1 MKKESKKFAP
11 RRTFFIY
18 ISILSFSLFPI
29 HYSPFTSSNVL
40 ALDFKDVPA
49 VGLAFLTN
57 LGIHEAGHYVIADQ
71 SGAEGN
77 HLNFFTRDRNSFF
90 LGLSTVTEID
100 ERARPSYH
108 LAGEVAA
115 SYTFEMA
122 LKRYREKDTVYN
134 RSLLFFSMTD
144 FLWYTVY
151 AFYLSPHE
159 NEKFDP
165 IGLSDSTRIS
175 RDTIF
180 LVALTQSSLNAV
192 RVITKQDRLIPH
204 FILDRYFVG
213 FSVKVPF

>member
-1 MKKESKKFAP
+1 MEKGNKIFVSL
-11 RRTFFIY
+11 RTFFIHL
-18 ISILSFSLFPI
+18 SILGLSLFTL
-29 HYSPFTSSNVL
+29 HHLPFTSYRAL
-40 ALDFKDVPA
+40 AFDFKDVPA

-57 LGIHEAGHYVIADQ
+57 LSIHEAGHYVIADQ
-71 SGAEGN
+71 SGAKGN

-90 LGLSTVTEID
+90 LGLSTVAEID
-100 ERARPSYH
+100 ERARPAYH

-122 LKRYREKDTVYN
+122 LKQYREKDTVYN

-144 FLWYTVY
+144 FLWYSVY

-165 IGLSDSTRIS
+165 IGLSDSMRIS

-192 RVITKQDRLIPH
+192 RVLTHQDRLIPH

-213 FSVKVPF
+213 FAVKAPF

>member
-1 MKKESKKFAP
+1 MRKGNKIFAP
-11 RRTFFIY
+11 LR
-18 ISILSFSLFPI
+18 ILLIHLSMLGLSLFTI
-29 HYSPFTSSNVL
+29 HHLPFTSSRAL
-40 ALDFKDVPA
+40 AFDFKDAPA

-57 LGIHEAGHYVIADQ
+57 LAIHEAGHYVIADQ

-77 HLNFFTRDRNSFF
+77 RLNFFTRDRNSFF
-90 LGLSTVTEID
+90 LGLSTVAEID
-100 ERARPSYH
+100 ERARPAYH

-115 SYTFEMA
+115 SYTFETA
-122 LKRYREKDTVYN
+122 LKQYREKDTVYN

-165 IGLSDSTRIS
+165 IGLSDSMRTS
-175 RDTIF
+175 RETIF

-192 RVITKQDRLIPH
+192 RVLTRQDRLIPH
-204 FILDRYFVG
+204 FIIDRYFVG
-213 FSVKVPF
+213 FAVKVPF